1 MEVFALRQRRGRCDA
16 CEQVCSLLRGAG
28 AGESRSLCALRDA
41 RQGRQRRDFGAGGSQ
56 ACSNHREVL
65 CTYFGDT
72 KKLFKRLDT
81 DGNGQL
87 SWEEFKQGAR
97 EEAEPVAVV
106 ESQEPLYGE
115 GGGEGGGGEGGG
127 DGGGEGGG
135 EGVGARVEAT
145 RRRCQR

>member
-1 MEVFALRQRRGRCDA
+1 MTLASKYAPLSVGQAQENPDLFALFAMLDKDGNG
-16 CEQVCSLLRGAG
+16 VISGA
-28 AGESRSLCALRDA
+28 EW
-41 RQGRQRRDFGAGGSQ
+41 SQ

-106 ESQEPLYGE
+106 ESQEPLYS
-115 GGGEGGGGEGGG
+115 GGRRG
-127 DGGGEGGG
+127 
-135 EGVGARVEAT
+135 
-145 RRRCQR
+145 RRRRGRGRRRG